1 MWKKQLLNLTGNDW
15 REVRTSETPNFT
27 SGKMK
32 MMLRFLKASAEEISK
47 EMNRLLKMTLN

>member
-47 EMNRLLKMTLN
+47 EINRLLKMTLN